1 MLLHSYNTVRRLPVL
16 WTTTVLRD
24 VFLVALGVHV
34 VVVLTHATCE
44 RRIDAKASSEDAV
57 VDVEVDRCIDE
68 NSASNYGGVALL
80 NASFTEASP
89 KLHRDSSQISLPE
102 PNVPVH
108 QSHREAPT
116 DNNNNNTVRED

>member
-68 NSASNYGGVALL
+68 NSASNHG
-80 NASFTEASP
+80 
-89 KLHRDSSQISLPE
+89 
-102 PNVPVH
+102 
-108 QSHREAPT
+108 
-116 DNNNNNTVRED
+116 